1 MKRLHEFYGYQSL
14 SAMPQDIDASSDD
27 ISKLSKMKWN
37 NIKML
42 DPDGDNI
49 GSSNIFTMN
58 FDLGK
63 LNHLLPGIVVSIEQD
78 SRTELNQP
86 HIQLHKDLKRQGLA
100 TKLYRLIL
108 QEFGHV
114 VSKQS
119 KRLSDKEIK
128 GLYKKLSKD
137 SKIDMFE
144 KNGNILL
151 LHKDNPLYDAT
162 KDVFTTV
169 S

>member
-63 LNHLLPGIVVSIEQD
+63 LYKHREVPHLTFPEYEEYLNKSIDKKFAVTRDPVTRFVSQLRSSVFKDRIESIFKDQE
-78 SRTELNQP
+78 SLNKFINDALIDKNNVGNWFVPQ
-86 HIQLHKDLKRQGLA
+86 IKFLDHK
-100 TKLYRLIL
+100 TKLWR
-108 QEFGHV
+108 
-114 VSKQS
+114 
-119 KRLSDKEIK
+119 
-128 GLYKKLSKD
+128 
-137 SKIDMFE
+137 FE
-144 KNGNILL
+144 
-151 LHKDNPLYDAT
+151 
-162 KDVFTTV
+162 
-169 S
+169 